1 MERMADRRVWTH
13 NEILDFIN
21 TATKF
26 KLVEESDSKKNRNEA
41 LFRDV
46 SRDIEK
52 RGHNFIT

>member
-1 MERMADRRVWTH
+1 MADRRVWTH